1 MMIRQRG
8 AGWGKLMKNKRIVL
22 TGGGS
27 AGHVTVNAA
36 LIPKLL
42 ERNWDIHYIGSYEG
56 IERKIMS
63 SFPEVE
69 YHGIATGKLRRY
81 ADWNNVKDPFKVLKG
96 CGQAYALL
104 RRIGPRIIFSKGGF
118 VSVPVVAAGWM
129 RRVPAV
135 IHESDMTPGLANRIA
150 TPFATR
156 ICATFPETLQHIRSD
171 KAEYVGAI
179 VREELRLGDAAKGRL
194 HCGFPAGKKV
204 LLVMG
209 GSLGAKSINQAI
221 RSHLPSL
228 LDAFRIVHI
237 CGAGQVDDSLQLPGY
252 KQFEFVHDEL
262 PHLMAMSDIV
272 ISRAGSNAIFEFLSL
287 RKPMLLVPL
296 PKGSSRGDQI
306 LNARSFADRGFAEV
320 LDDADVSSDA
330 FLRVIHTMA
339 EKREKYV
346 QRMDSQ
352 SQDAIGTT
360 EKLADMI
367 ERYAKR

>member
-1 MMIRQRG
+1 
-8 AGWGKLMKNKRIVL
+8 MKNNKIVL

-27 AGHVTVNAA
+27 AGHVSVNAA

-42 ERNWDIHYIGSYEG
+42 ERNWDIYYIGSHEG
-56 IERKIMS
+56 IEREIMS
-63 SFPEVE
+63 AFSGVT
-69 YHGIATGKLRRY
+69 YHGISTGKLRRY

-156 ICATFPETLQHIRSD
+156 ICATFPETLQHIHSG

-179 VREELRLGDAAKGRL
+179 VREELRQGDAAVGRR

-209 GSLGAKSINQAI
+209 GSLGARSINEAI
-221 RSHLPSL
+221 RANLRAL
-228 LDAFRIVHI
+228 LATFRIVHI
-237 CGAGQVDDSLQLPGY
+237 CGAGQVDEALQLPGY
-252 KQFEFVHDEL
+252 KQFEFVHEEL

-287 RKPMLLVPL
+287 RKPMLLIPL

-330 FLRVIHTMA
+330 FLRMIHMLA
-339 EKREKYV
+339 EKREEYV
-346 QRMDSQ
+346 RRMESH
-352 SQDAIGTT
+352 SGDAIGTT
-360 EKLADMI
+360 WKLADMI

>member
-1 MMIRQRG
+1 
-8 AGWGKLMKNKRIVL
+8 MKNKKIVL

-104 RRIGPRIIFSKGGF
+104 RRIGPRLIFSKGGF

-156 ICATFPETLQHIRSD
+156 ICATFPETLQHIRSG

-179 VREELRLGDAAKGRL
+179 VREELRLGNAAKGRL

-221 RSHLPSL
+221 RANLRSL
-228 LDAFRIVHI
+228 LDTFWIVHI
-237 CGAGQVDDSLQLPGY
+237 CGAGQVDEALQLPGY
-252 KQFEFVHDEL
+252 KQFEFVQDEL

-272 ISRAGSNAIFEFLSL
+272 ISRAGSNAIFELLSL
-287 RKPMLLVPL
+287 RKPMLLIPL

-330 FLRVIHTMA
+330 FLHMIHRLG
-339 EKREKYV
+339 EKREEYV
-346 QRMDSQ
+346 QRMDSR
-352 SQDAIGTT
+352 SGDAIGTT